1 MAWLPFGTKQTG
13 GDRRMSSGDLVIEP
27 GSRDEPPIGA
37 EIDNPGIRWEL
48 MYVLFLRLM
57 AGIWLVKGL
66 AFWALIL
73 GLGDTPFADE
83 AKLRQAIITAFAL
96 IDCSAAVGL
105 WLVSPWGTSL
115 WVFVVVAEIA
125 LGLSGMGQAVGFTS
139 ATGSALALFFY
150 FVLAFAVRRRHLG
163 LF

>member
-1 MAWLPFGTKQTG
+1 MVRLAFGARQPAG
-13 GDRRMSSGDLVIEP
+13 SRRNSGDLVIEP
-27 GSRDEPPIGA
+27 GRRDEPPIGA
-37 EIDNPGIRWEL
+37 ESDTPGIRWEL

-57 AGIWLVKGL
+57 AGIWLAKGI

-73 GLGDTPFADE
+73 GLGDVPFIE
-83 AKLRQAIITAFAL
+83 ETKLRQAIIIAFAL
-96 IDCSAAVGL
+96 IDCSASVGL

-115 WVFVVVAEIA
+115 WVFIVVAEIV
-125 LGLSGMGQAVGFTS
+125 LGFSGFGDAVGFT
-139 ATGSALALFFY
+139 AAAGAILALFFF

>member
-1 MAWLPFGTKQTG
+1 MVRLAYGAKQQAGT
-13 GDRRMSSGDLVIEP
+13 RRNSGDLVIEP
-27 GSRDEPPIGA
+27 GRRDEPPIGA

-57 AGIWLVKGL
+57 AAIWLAKGI

-73 GLGDTPFADE
+73 GLGDIAFADE
-83 AKLRQAIITAFAL
+83 TKLRQAIITAFAL
-96 IDCSAAVGL
+96 IDCSASVGL

-115 WVFVVVAEIA
+115 WVFVVVAEIV
-125 LGLSGMGQAVGFTS
+125 LGFSGVGNAVGFT
-139 ATGSALALFFY
+139 AAAGAMLALFFY

>member
-1 MAWLPFGTKQTG
+1 MVRFPFGAKQQG
-13 GDRRMSSGDLVIEP
+13 SERRNSGDLVIEP

-37 EIDNPGIRWEL
+37 EVDNPGIRWEL

-57 AGIWLVKGL
+57 AGIWLAKGL

-73 GLGDTPFADE
+73 GLGDVPFAEE
-83 AKLRQAIITAFAL
+83 AKLRQVIITAFAL
-96 IDCSAAVGL
+96 IDCAAAVGV
-105 WLVSPWGTSL
+105 WLISPWGTSL
-115 WVFVVVAEIA
+115 WVFVVVAEIV
-125 LGLSGMGQAVGFTS
+125 LGVSGMGDAVGLTA
-139 ATGSALALFFY
+139 ATGSMLALFFY

>member
-1 MAWLPFGTKQTG
+1 MVRFSFGAKRLG
-13 GDRRMSSGDLVIEP
+13 SERRGSGDLVIEP

-37 EIDNPGIRWEL
+37 EIENPGIRWEL
-48 MYVLFLRLM
+48 MYVLLLRLM
-57 AGIWLVKGL
+57 AGIWLAKGL

-73 GLGDTPFADE
+73 GLGDVPFADE
-83 AKLRQAIITAFAL
+83 AKLRQVIITAFAL
-96 IDCSAAVGL
+96 VDCAAAVGL

-115 WVFVVVAEIA
+115 WVFVVVAEIV
-125 LGLSGMGQAVGFTS
+125 LGFSGMGNAVGFSS
-139 ATGSALALFFY
+139 AVGSMLALFFY